1 MKNSQTSSAFIGCL
15 CTSAR
20 ETFTWGLCSCD
31 QSVDEFHLEK
41 SIWSHLIEEIFADRI
56 NHAVSLKVLTVNH
69 LYKFGQKLLYFI
81 VLSVKF
87 LYPWICVISKTENLV
102 IFPNMLVSHSKEIS
116 LGHAGLHRGTA
127 PTSSLDLWV
136 MQSYY
141 TPGIAGYEENKPVI
155 LDLYKHMFACEYFAK
170 AKYKIVQSH
179 LSRQEKRTCWNAV
192 SELMGIAFKIIHIYI

>member
-1 MKNSQTSSAFIGCL
+1 MWFQ
-15 CTSAR
+15 R
-20 ETFTWGLCSCD
+20 
-31 QSVDEFHLEK
+31 Q
-41 SIWSHLIEEIFADRI
+41 RI
-56 NHAVSLKVLTVNH
+56 C
-69 LYKFGQKLLYFI
+69 LYFQI
-81 VLSVKF
+81 CWWAIQKRF
-87 LYPWICVISKTENLV
+87 LFKAE
-102 IFPNMLVSHSKEIS
+102 
-116 LGHAGLHRGTA
+116 LHRGTA

-192 SELMGIAFKIIHIYI
+192 SELMGIAFKIIHIYIYKYIYICKQSLAAETGSLDPDILFTQKNLAHVSPHWL

>member
-1 MKNSQTSSAFIGCL
+1 MWFQ
-15 CTSAR
+15 R
-20 ETFTWGLCSCD
+20 
-31 QSVDEFHLEK
+31 QR
-41 SIWSHLIEEIFADRI
+41 IW
-56 NHAVSLKVLTVNH
+56 
-69 LYKFGQKLLYFI
+69 LYFQI
-81 VLSVKF
+81 CWWAIQKRF
-87 LYPWICVISKTENLV
+87 LFKAE
-102 IFPNMLVSHSKEIS
+102 
-116 LGHAGLHRGTA
+116 LHRGTA

-192 SELMGIAFKIIHIYI
+192 SELMGIAFKIIHIYIYINISTFVNKAWQLKREVLTQISCLHRKTWLMCPHIGCSRAYLHSQIQVGFFPL